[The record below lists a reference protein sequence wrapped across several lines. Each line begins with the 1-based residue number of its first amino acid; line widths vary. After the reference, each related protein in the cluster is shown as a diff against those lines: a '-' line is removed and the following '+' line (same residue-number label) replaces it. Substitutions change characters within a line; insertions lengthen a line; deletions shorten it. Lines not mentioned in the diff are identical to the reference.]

1 MDEVDRDLM
10 ASKNWDESALQ
21 KRVKNKN
28 TRSVQKSQHS
38 STTKRLRNSAG
49 GGKHL
54 QSVDSI
60 DYDLSSSDDEKPM
73 MARDIDD
80 RSDNM

>member
-10 ASKNWDESALQ
+10 ASKNWDENAL
-21 KRVKNKN
+21 KKKSSKN

-38 STTKRLRNSAG
+38 SISKRLRNSAG

-60 DYDLSSSDDEKPM
+60 DYDLSSSDDEK
-73 MARDIDD
+73 
-80 RSDNM
+80 